1 MSTWRLVRCSLTHYW
16 RTNLAVVLGVATAV
30 AVLAGA
36 LLVGHSVRASLA
48 DLVTRRLG
56 ATDFVIS
63 SPTFF
68 REQLA
73 ADLSAH
79 VRFAPS
85 FDAAVPIIAIDGAVT
100 EQESSRRAGRVKV
113 YGVDDRFWRFH
124 GAEPVPL
131 ESRDVALSP
140 ALAREIGARQGA
152 AVLVRVQR
160 PSDIPLESLHSRK
173 DDVGR
178 TVRLTVRT
186 IVPPASLGDFSLD
199 ARQGEVMA
207 AFVPLARLREA
218 LEVGER
224 VNTILVSRDRAAA
237 NRGQDLS
244 APLKDSLRAADI
256 GITARAS
263 ADGSAVI
270 VGSSAGLVDDRQA
283 ELIRSASSDI
293 PVRSPSG
300 SRTPPRR
307 SQVFTYL
314 ANTMRI
320 GDREIPYS
328 LVTGLDPLSPVSS
341 GPTPPSGSPPSIVL
355 NAWAARELAARPGD
369 RLTMDYYIW
378 EDAGRLATRNAEFT
392 VSGVVPTEAGSR
404 DLAPDFPGISDT
416 DSLSNW
422 DPPFP
427 LDLRRVRR
435 VDEDYWDRYRT
446 TPKAFVALEVA
457 QRLWGSRYGSLTSV
471 RLGTLPNEPMATAVE
486 RITRSLDMM
495 VDPETFGLA
504 LRDIRTEGL
513 AASRGATDF
522 GEYFVYFSFFIVV
535 SALVLVVLFFKL
547 GIEQRAKEVGLLR
560 AVGLSP
566 RSIRRLFTAE
576 GLLLALLGS
585 LIGMGAAVGY
595 AWLLMRALTTW
606 WVDSVGT
613 TALTLHLS
621 SLSLA
626 TGAAVGVVAAVICI
640 WWTLR
645 ALGRV
650 SERTLLAGEV
660 ATAMDDRLPSRS
672 RQLSA
677 VAMTGMGVALAVLAT
692 LGVMPE
698 AGGFFGAGA
707 VLLVAALTFASLAL
721 RRPARHPIAGHGWLS
736 VSHLATRYA
745 SHRPGRSVLS
755 MAVIASATFI
765 LVTVDA
771 FRRDAHVDG
780 SDRHSGTGGYEL
792 MVQTLLPIVYDPNS
806 ETGRDSLNLGSLDR
820 STTIEPFRVR
830 PGDDASC
837 LNLYQPTNPR
847 IVAPRDSFLTEGRF
861 TFRRVATGRDEER
874 ADPWLLLNRV
884 EPDGAIPV
892 IADANSMTYVLHK
905 AVGDDLAISARGRPV
920 TLRFVGA
927 LSDSIFQ
934 SEVLMSER
942 NFVRLFPEQD
952 GFQLLLVD
960 TSANAGDVANAIEQG
975 MSDAGGDAVQ
985 AGEYLASFHRV
996 ENTYLS
1002 TFQALGGL
1010 GLLLGTVGLAT
1021 VLLRNVLE
1029 RRRELALLAAVGYRR
1044 SHFLVMAVAENL
1056 LIVCGGLAAGV
1067 VCAAIAIAPAVADR
1081 GGRLPFSAG
1090 ALLLLFSVLVV
1101 AMLSSVTAMAAVAKS
1116 PLLGSLRSD

>member
-1 MSTWRLVRCSLTHYW
+1 
-16 RTNLAVVLGVATAV
+16 
-30 AVLAGA
+30 
-36 LLVGHSVRASLA
+36 
-48 DLVTRRLG
+48 
-56 ATDFVIS
+56 
-63 SPTFF
+63 
-68 REQLA
+68 
-73 ADLSAH
+73 
-79 VRFAPS
+79 
-85 FDAAVPIIAIDGAVT
+85 
-100 EQESSRRAGRVKV
+100 
-113 YGVDDRFWRFH
+113 
-124 GAEPVPL
+124 
-131 ESRDVALSP
+131 
-140 ALAREIGARQGA
+140 
-152 AVLVRVQR
+152 
-160 PSDIPLESLHSRK
+160 
-173 DDVGR
+173 
-178 TVRLTVRT
+178 
-186 IVPPASLGDFSLD
+186 
-199 ARQGEVMA
+199 
-207 AFVPLARLREA
+207 
-218 LEVGER
+218 
-224 VNTILVSRDRAAA
+224 
-237 NRGQDLS
+237 
-244 APLKDSLRAADI
+244 
-256 GITARAS
+256 
-263 ADGSAVI
+263 
-270 VGSSAGLVDDRQA
+270 
-283 ELIRSASSDI
+283 
-293 PVRSPSG
+293 
-300 SRTPPRR
+300 
-307 SQVFTYL
+307 
-314 ANTMRI
+314 
-320 GDREIPYS
+320 
-328 LVTGLDPLSPVSS
+328 
-341 GPTPPSGSPPSIVL
+341 
-355 NAWAARELAARPGD
+355 
-369 RLTMDYYIW
+369 
-378 EDAGRLATRNAEFT
+378 
-392 VSGVVPTEAGSR
+392 
-404 DLAPDFPGISDT
+404 
-416 DSLSNW
+416 
-422 DPPFP
+422 
-427 LDLRRVRR
+427 

-486 RITRSLDMM
+486 RITRSLDVM

-975 MSDAGGDAVQ
+975 MSDAGGDAVPGRRVSRVVSPRREHLLVHVPG
-985 AGEYLASFHRV
+985 AGRARSPARHGRSGDGPPQKRARAAARAGSACRGRLPAVALSRDGGGREPPDRVRRTRGRRGVCGDRHRARGRRPRGP
-996 ENTYLS
+996 S
-1002 TFQALGGL
+1002 PALGRRAAAAVFGARRCHALVSDGHGGGREIAAPGVSAIGL
-1010 GLLLGTVGLAT
+1010 SLRRHARRQEGSSAGNQPCVYRVSGDRARRTAVCGADRPGTGG
-1021 VLLRNVLE
+1021 E
-1029 RRRELALLAAVGYRR
+1029 RRRADGRRRGRSGALLGPLAR
-1044 SHFLVMAVAENL
+1044 SLR
-1056 LIVCGGLAAGV
+1056 AGV
-1067 VCAAIAIAPAVADR
+1067 GQRCRLSRPLVRDREHPLEDVRSRRGKLVADR
-1081 GGRLPFSAG
+1081 VARSHLPDDG
-1090 ALLLLFSVLVV
+1090 A
-1101 AMLSSVTAMAAVAKS
+1101 
-1116 PLLGSLRSD
+1116 